1 MKWKRDYAIIVMM
14 IISPASLRF
23 TQRVHRNQFMLGY
36 VMLVGWQRDKVM
48 NMKTVGEEF
57 MEGEIKKLIDNELK
71 WTPKG
76 MKLSVEIEV
85 LAEGIQVNFSRSKK

>member
-1 MKWKRDYAIIVMM
+1 MVMKMKI
-14 IISPASLRF
+14 AS
-23 TQRVHRNQFMLGY
+23 
-36 VMLVGWQRDKVM
+36 
-48 NMKTVGEEF
+48 EEF

>member
-1 MKWKRDYAIIVMM
+1 M
-14 IISPASLRF
+14 
-23 TQRVHRNQFMLGY
+23 
-36 VMLVGWQRDKVM
+36 VM

-85 LAEGIQVNFSRSKK
+85 LAEGIKVNFSRSKK